1 MRGGRTV
8 AGNPVRLLV
17 VSALLA
23 ATGCAH
29 NVTPQGA
36 MSPLRYDARE
46 IDGANEI
53 VVFIPGA
60 LASVEIFAPA
70 TELKAPG
77 QAFVYYR
84 FPGLDGLPLDH
95 DLVID
100 HAAKQIAE
108 FANAHPAERVRLL
121 GYSTGGAIALVATQY
136 LDGAGAKVAAL
147 SPAVPKAGGLATT
160 VRGAIDIA
168 AASARA
174 GSLDRA
180 VVWREYYRTLLFGRA
195 GLSDPALA
203 ERIDQLARSQADNI
217 VIPEHDLAHAHTED
231 LSHWK
236 TPAGFSVNSDNV
248 AFFVGTEDPVF
259 SMRQTRK
266 FAEAIGVSTIVE
278 YPDGGHLLFLTHPGV
293 FEDIFTFFAGGEV
306 R

>member
-1 MRGGRTV
+1 
-8 AGNPVRLLV
+8 
-17 VSALLA
+17 
-23 ATGCAH
+23 
-29 NVTPQGA
+29 

-46 IDGANEI
+46 IDAASEI

-70 TELKAPG
+70 IELKAPG

-100 HAAKQIAE
+100 HAAQRIAE
-108 FANAHPAERVRLL
+108 FTNAQSAERVRLL
-121 GYSTGGAIALVATQY
+121 GYSTGGAIALIATQY
-136 LDGAGAKVAAL
+136 VDAADAKVAAL
-147 SPAVPKAGGLATT
+147 SPAVPKAGGFATT
-160 VRGAIDIA
+160 FRGAIDIA

-174 GSLDRA
+174 GSLDRGE
-180 VVWREYYRTLLFGRA
+180 VWREYYRTLLFGRA

-203 ERIDQLARSQADNI
+203 ERIDQIARSQADNI
-217 VIPEHDLAHAHTED
+217 VIPERDLSRAHTED
-231 LSHWK
+231 LSDWK
-236 TPAGFSVNSDNV
+236 PPSGFSVNPDEV

-266 FAEAIGVSTIVE
+266 FADAIGVGTIVE
-278 YPDGGHLLFLTHPGV
+278 YPDGGHLLFLTHPEV
-293 FEDIFTFFAGGEV
+293 FEDIFAFFNGGEV